1 MDIGHGVEPRAV
13 GDIGVAYLVAFPLNS
28 LLSRGRVVVC
38 CGTELAPQISE
49 PFEIPRDPASA
60 GSLL

>member
-1 MDIGHGVEPRAV
+1 VDIGHSVEPRAV

-28 LLSRGRVVVC
+28 LLLRGRVVVC
-38 CGTELAPQISE
+38 CGTELAPQIGG
-49 PFEIPRDPASA
+49 PLEIPRDPASV

>member
-1 MDIGHGVEPRAV
+1 M

-28 LLSRGRVVVC
+28 LLLRGRVVVC